1 MIFHDDVQNDDR
13 RRIELAVNDIESH
26 GDSLHRR
33 IARFL
38 AQTDLIIFV
47 GPVSIVRGSGSV
59 QLNDQKAARTAVLK
73 GNLELAEAAAFVRLN
88 IARETI
94 DTGGQRGIEGTLVH
108 EGKHALDFAKMLSTF
123 SMGDETPNFNPTAFQ
138 KEYSAH
144 LTSAFYLMRR
154 GAEFIKEGLS
164 LGLLREKKGKITV
177 SREGIRSR
185 LENSYRL
192 TPKSPGATLDTASN
206 PRIGA
211 PEKKWFGIL

>member
-1 MIFHDDVQNDDR
+1 MIFHENVPPDDR
-13 RRIELAVNDIESH
+13 RRIDQAVADITAY

-38 AQTDLIIFV
+38 DKTRIVLFV
-47 GPVSIVRGSGSV
+47 GPVSVVRGSGSV
-59 QLNDQKAARTAVLK
+59 QLNDQSAARSAVLQ
-73 GNLELAEAAAFVRLN
+73 GNLDLGDAAGFVRLN

-123 SMGDETPNFNPTAFQ
+123 SNADDSRNFNPTAFQ

-144 LTSAFYLMRR
+144 LTAAFYLVKR
-154 GAEFIKEGLS
+154 GGEFITEGLS
-164 LGLLREKKGKITV
+164 LGLLEESDGRVLV
-177 SREGIRSR
+177 SKDGIRSR
-185 LENSYRL
+185 LKNSYGL
-192 TPKSPGATLDTASN
+192 TPESPGATLDTASD

-211 PEKKWFGIL
+211 PE

>member
-1 MIFHDDVQNDDR
+1 MLFHDDVQNDDR

-38 AQTDLIIFV
+38 AKTDLVIFV

-59 QLNDQKAARTAVLK
+59 QLNDQKAARTAVLR

-177 SREGIRSR
+177 SREGIRFR

-211 PEKKWFGIL
+211 PEEKWFGIL